1 MAFGIMPGR
10 RRDREEGFTGMQSLP
25 RIETM
30 AQAREVL
37 IEMSEGQEITAEQDE
52 WQASI
57 RKHNDQE
64 FSAAFPEQEI
74 GTISLFDASR
84 ILLEHGD
91 HDLYLG

>member
-1 MAFGIMPGR
+1 
-10 RRDREEGFTGMQSLP
+10 MQELP

-37 IEMSEGQEITAEQDE
+37 QGMSEGQEITAELDE
-52 WQASI
+52 WRASI
-57 RKHNDQE
+57 KKHDDAE
-64 FSAAFPEQEI
+64 FSAEFPEQET
-74 GTISLFDASR
+74 GTISLLDASK

>member
-1 MAFGIMPGR
+1 
-10 RRDREEGFTGMQSLP
+10 MQSLP

-30 AQAREVL
+30 AQAIEVL
-37 IEMSEGQEITAEQDE
+37 LGMSGEQEITAESDE

-57 RKHNDQE
+57 KKHNDQE
-64 FSAAFPEQEI
+64 FSAAFPEHET
-74 GTISLFDASR
+74 GTISLLDASQ

>member
-1 MAFGIMPGR
+1 M
-10 RRDREEGFTGMQSLP
+10 RDLP

-37 IEMSEGQEITAEQDE
+37 LGMSEGQEITAEQDE

-57 RKHNDQE
+57 KKHNDQE
-64 FSAAFPEQEI
+64 FSAAFSEHETGI
-74 GTISLFDASR
+74 ISLLDASQ
-84 ILLEHGD
+84 ILLAHGD

>member
-1 MAFGIMPGR
+1 MR
-10 RRDREEGFTGMQSLP
+10 NLP

-37 IEMSEGQEITAEQDE
+37 LEMSGEQEITAELDE

-57 RKHNDQE
+57 KKSNDQE
-64 FSAAFPEQEI
+64 FSAAVPEHET
-74 GTISLFDASR
+74 GTISLLDASQ

-91 HDLYLG
+91 HDLYIG

>member
-1 MAFGIMPGR
+1 MR
-10 RRDREEGFTGMQSLP
+10 SLP

-37 IEMSEGQEITAEQDE
+37 LEMSGEQEITAELDE

-64 FSAAFPEQEI
+64 FSAAFSEHET
-74 GTISLFDASR
+74 GTIRLFDASQ

-91 HDLYLG
+91 HDLYLDQP